1 MDFGAFCP
9 TLGFWSL
16 ELSPLGGNLRQ
27 LKHLWAS
34 PLPRYPLA
42 ILAGLTLAASFPKI
56 GIAGLAWI
64 APALMLF
71 AAWGKTGWER
81 FRIGYVAG
89 LTHYLASLYWL
100 LLIPY
105 RWHGLP
111 LGPAAG
117 WLALSAFIALYPAMW
132 VFLLSDVR
140 CSMFDVRCS
149 MFAPTSPDVQ
159 GSRFK
164 VQGSKFETPTWPHRT
179 VWALSGAVLW
189 VALEMIVARLF
200 TGFPWNLFGASQ
212 WQLVPLIQISSITG
226 VYGVAFIVVWT
237 SLSLLSAMLMIIR
250 RPTMRSAWVGEIIL
264 PMAVLV
270 VVFSFGFH
278 QLRQSPPS
286 TRTLKVTLVQPNIP
300 QTVIW
305 DETKD
310 DERFRELIRLSEAAL
325 TNQTDLLIWPE
336 AAVPQLFRYDT
347 NAFKAV
353 TNLAATHH
361 VWMIIGADDAES
373 RHNPANPRDAD
384 YYNSSFLI
392 SPEGKLMN
400 HYRKRALVIFGEYIP
415 LIRWMPF
422 FKWFTP
428 IESGFTSGDRAI
440 PFLLPDL
447 KVKTSVLICFED
459 IFPHLAREY
468 AEDDT
473 DFLVNIT
480 NNGWFGEG
488 AAQWQ
493 HGTSALFRAVE
504 NGLPLIRCSNN
515 GLTCWVDAHGRLRQ
529 LFRDPRGS
537 EYGAGIMTAEIPLL
551 DAGQRRPPTFY
562 NQHGDWFGW
571 GCVGLA
577 ALMVVRRIGRRKQV
591 E

>member
-1 MDFGAFCP
+1 LE
-9 TLGFWSL
+9 LGVYLEPGTWSL
-16 ELSPLGGNLRQ
+16 ELSPIGGNLRQ
-27 LKHLWAS
+27 LKNLWAN
-34 PLPRYPLA
+34 PLLRSRYPLA

-56 GIAGLAWI
+56 GIAGFAWI
-64 APALMLF
+64 APALMLV

-105 RWHGLP
+105 RWHGFP
-111 LGPAAG
+111 LGPALG
-117 WLALSAFIALYPAMW
+117 WLALSAFIALYPATW
-132 VFLLSDVR
+132 VWMLCEVQ
-140 CSMFDVRCS
+140 
-149 MFAPTSPDVQ
+149 SPE
-159 GSRFK
+159 SK
-164 VQGSKFETPTWPHRT
+164 VQSREEENRSQRSEVRGQNRGGGWSGRT
-179 VWALSGAVLW
+179 LWALSGAVLW

-212 WQLVPLIQISSITG
+212 WQLTPLIQIASITG
-226 VYGVAFIVVWT
+226 VYGIAFIVVWT
-237 SLSLLSAMLMIIR
+237 SLSLLSAALMIIS
-250 RPTMRSAWVGEIIL
+250 RPTVRSAWLGEIIL
-264 PMAVLV
+264 PLATLV
-270 VVFSFGFH
+270 IVFSFGFH
-278 QLRQSPPS
+278 QLGKEPVP

-310 DERFRELIRLSEAAL
+310 DERFRELIHLSEQAL
-325 TNQTDLLIWPE
+325 TNHTDLLIWPE
-336 AAVPQLFRYDT
+336 ASVPQLPRWEKDGKTFS
-347 NAFKAV
+347 AL
-353 TNLAATHH
+353 TNLAASHH
-361 VWMIIGADDAES
+361 VWLIVGADDAE
-373 RHNPANPRDAD
+373 PRLKSARPNDAD
-384 YYNSSFLI
+384 YYNSSFLF
-392 SPEGKLMN
+392 
-400 HYRKRALVIFGEYIP
+400 IFGEYIP

-428 IESGFTSGDRAI
+428 IEAGFTSGDRAI

-504 NGLPLIRCSNN
+504 NGLPLVRCSNN

-529 LFRDPRGS
+529 LFRDAHGS

-551 DAGQRRPPTFY
+551 DAGQRRTPTFY
-562 NQHGDWFGW
+562 KRHGDWFGW
-571 GCVGLA
+571 SCVGLA
-577 ALMVVRRIGRRKQV
+577 AVMVVRRILLARNV

>member
-1 MDFGAFCP
+1 M
-9 TLGFWSL
+9 
-16 ELSPLGGNLRQ
+16 ELSPFRGNLRQ
-27 LKHLWAS
+27 LKNLWAN
-34 PLPRYPLA
+34 PLLRSRYPLA

-56 GIAGLAWI
+56 GIAGFAWI
-64 APALMLF
+64 APALMLV

-105 RWHGLP
+105 RWHGIP
-111 LGPAAG
+111 LGPALG
-117 WLALSAFIALYPAMW
+117 WLALSAFIALYPATW
-132 VFLLSDVR
+132 VWVLGEVLSPK
-140 CSMFDVRCS
+140 S
-149 MFAPTSPDVQ
+149 
-159 GSRFK
+159 K
-164 VQGSKFETPTWPHRT
+164 VQSREEESGSQRSEVKGQNSGGGWMLRT
-179 VWALSGAVLW
+179 LWALSGAVLW

-212 WQLVPLIQISSITG
+212 WQLLPLIQISSITG

-237 SLSLLSAMLMIIR
+237 SLSLLSAALMIIQ
-250 RPTMRSAWVGEIIL
+250 RPTMRSAWLGEIIL
-264 PMAVLV
+264 PLAVLV
-270 VVFSFGFH
+270 IVFSFGFH
-278 QLRQSPPS
+278 QLAHDPSP
-286 TRTLKVTLVQPNIP
+286 TRTIKVTLVQPNIP

-305 DETKD
+305 DASKD
-310 DERFRELIRLSEAAL
+310 DERFRELVHLSEQAL

-336 AAVPQLFRYDT
+336 ASVPQLPLWEKDRKTFS
-347 NAFKAV
+347 AL
-353 TNLAATHH
+353 TNLAASHH
-361 VWMIIGADDAES
+361 VWLIVGADDAEPRLNSS
-373 RHNPANPRDAD
+373 RPNDAD

-392 SPEGKLMN
+392 SPDGRLREI
-400 HYRKRALVIFGEYIP
+400 YRKRALVIFGEYIP

-428 IESGFTSGDRAI
+428 IEGGFTSGDRAI

-504 NGLPLIRCSNN
+504 NGLPLVRCSNN

-529 LFRDPRGS
+529 LFHDRNDS
-537 EYGAGIMTAEIPLL
+537 VYGAGIMTAEIPLL
-551 DAGQRRPPTFY
+551 DAGQRRTPTFY

-577 ALMVVRRIGRRKQV
+577 AVMVVGRIVRGRNYFFRS
-591 E
+591 